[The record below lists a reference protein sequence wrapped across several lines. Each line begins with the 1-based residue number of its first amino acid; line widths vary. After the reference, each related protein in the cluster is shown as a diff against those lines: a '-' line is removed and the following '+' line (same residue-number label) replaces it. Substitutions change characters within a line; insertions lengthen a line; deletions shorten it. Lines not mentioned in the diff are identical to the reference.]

1 MRELT
6 AFVCSVE
13 WLFGR
18 MQYRFKSDIALIAD
32 AENIQLNNI
41 LL

>member
-18 MQYRFKSDIALIAD
+18 MQYRFKSDIALIA
-32 AENIQLNNI
+32 ENIQLNNI